1 MSDYSNA
8 RDKPGQKPYENLKI
22 QVQFDKK
29 TMRGPRSPDQFD
41 PKDDNRPL
49 GAHERS
55 SFQQKDRSANPSYPK
70 KETKL
75 NEKVIML
82 YILFTFGDIMT
93 VHRRNCITCY
103 SIDRHWTSNRVKKRS
118 RQLIHIT
125 HLSLLRTIYQIGSQ
139 CLKISNPCQTT
150 SEV

>member
-82 YILFTFGDIMT
+82 YILFTFGDIF
-93 VHRRNCITCY
+93 
-103 SIDRHWTSNRVKKRS
+103 KL
-118 RQLIHIT
+118 RQDIET
-125 HLSLLRTIYQIGSQ
+125 
-139 CLKISNPCQTT
+139 NM
-150 SEV
+150 